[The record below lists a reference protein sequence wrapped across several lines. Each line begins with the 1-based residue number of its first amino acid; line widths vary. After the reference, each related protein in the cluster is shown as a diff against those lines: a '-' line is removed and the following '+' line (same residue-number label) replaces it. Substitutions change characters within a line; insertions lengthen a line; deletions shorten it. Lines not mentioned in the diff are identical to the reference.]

1 MEKKQYYSIRK
12 HKKGAVSVLLFTA
25 LFAVAG
31 AGDSSEVKAADANP
45 VATAVKEIAVDK
57 AKEVATDYAK
67 DKLGIV
73 EKEEKPDSEKSI
85 LEKVGEANIEG
96 LKESGNKIKDRLIDK
111 QKNNE
116 LNKEN
121 VVKDLKNAPGGVL
134 VGGIKATTGVLIN
147 AGADKL
153 KESVNTGGV
162 NGDVLTKTAID
173 VSNKFVGGTIDES
186 LGKIQD
192 KSLDKGL
199 KKAFSEK
206 KKILKKSASSNLTE
220 VGDNTVEALIENYT
234 DAFKDGAIEALSK
247 LDPLKG
253 DSERKI
259 IWSEEEI
266 NKNKYYRDYFKGL
279 DENKKTLD
287 KIVEKAEESSAVSGL
302 TGPALNAYADITTSL
317 AKSAI
322 VAIDQGFNYMFDMV
336 NKSRIEAQN
345 NNRDSITT
353 EENKSKLEIE
363 NEKVFSKKPIK
374 AWVHGS
380 KEGLLFEIEKE
391 LGDFK
396 EAQVNGVPLDSSN
409 YNISKGSTIVNLK
422 PEYLDKLHEGR
433 YTLGAIFKKNGGDD
447 YVTTTFDI
455 KRKDD
460 TNKISEKDGIYIVQ
474 DLKDLTENNKTDITD
489 TEVKNEVS
497 LVIDTSLSM
506 NGILDQ
512 VKEMAKKTVESILKN
527 SNTKINLVGFSGGAG
542 IVVEST
548 NNKQKLFEGIDNLIP
563 FIGTNFYSALETAD
577 QSFITNA
584 PNKSIIFMTDGIPV
598 GGKEEEDDKLFTEKE
613 YGELARYANAAVH
626 LKESFKGKYD
636 IYPIGFLNFGE
647 DAKKDEEF
655 AKRLLEKLATK
666 KVYTSDNIDDLEKIF
681 EKVSKDVI
689 KKFDFELGHKLVAKT
704 PEKLVY
710 KLTET
715 VLNPNESDLTKI
727 QTELKIFNQGK
738 VIAPTSVQTIDVI
751 SKQGRAVLE
760 WLIELNRK
768 DFKETDKLNFE
779 VITSTSEKLKA
790 AKKAYFNI
798 DNKVT
803 KYEVDRSK
811 IEEIIKDEIEKGKV
825 NVKEILL
832 KELENEAKSEPTES
846 KKGESLIQPENPK
859 YEIPTDKNI
868 EEPKVGTT
876 AKENT
881 HKENLPSRENT
892 VTFKSN
898 EKENVKAP
906 VLLDSKEN
914 IVIAKE
920 TKTLPNTGTSSQS
933 TAIIGLISAAVALRL
948 RKKVE

>member
-25 LFAVAG
+25 LFAVVG
-31 AGDSSEVKAADANP
+31 AGSEVSAADSNTSAADISGGATNP
-45 VATAVKEIAVDK
+45 HVSHKEKEDEQPLISDKTKKIVTDKAYNESGKLLRNLNNNNNNLTVGKLGTSAKRIGTGSLITVATEAVKEKIISDSDSSSEKFVKGVAVDLERDMAIK
-57 AKEVATDYAK
+57 AITEGKKINKDMVIANVINNSSKVLKDEVWK
-67 DKLGIV
+67 HFDKIGNVEGRKIFLT
-73 EKEEKPDSEKSI
+73 EKEI
-85 LEKVGEANIEG
+85 NNIPKYKKQFEG
-96 LKESGNKIKDRLIDK
+96 LDILRNRINSGLEIGK
-111 QKNNE
+111 
-116 LNKEN
+116 
-121 VVKDLKNAPGGVL
+121 GSGVL
-134 VGGIKATTGVLIN
+134 NPV
-147 AGADKL
+147 
-153 KESVNTGGV
+153 
-162 NGDVLTKTAID
+162 TA
-173 VSNKFVGGTIDES
+173 
-186 LGKIQD
+186 
-192 KSLDKGL
+192 
-199 KKAFSEK
+199 
-206 KKILKKSASSNLTE
+206 SAQ
-220 VGDNTVEALIENYT
+220 
-234 DAFKDGAIEALSK
+234 K
-247 LDPLKG
+247 
-253 DSERKI
+253 
-259 IWSEEEI
+259 
-266 NKNKYYRDYFKGL
+266 
-279 DENKKTLD
+279 
-287 KIVEKAEESSAVSGL
+287 
-302 TGPALNAYADITTSL
+302 AYADINVSL
-317 AKSAI
+317 GKTAI
-322 VAIDQGFNYMFDMV
+322 TAIDRGFDYMFDLI

-345 NNRDSITT
+345 NNRELITD
-353 EENKSKLEIE
+353 EQEKSKLEKE
-363 NEKVFSKKPIK
+363 NDKVFSKKPIK
-374 AWVHGS
+374 AWEYGS
-380 KEGLLFEIEKE
+380 KEGLVFEIEKE

-409 YNISKGSTIVNLK
+409 YNLSKGSTIVNLK

-433 YTLGAIFKKNGGDD
+433 YTLGSIFKKNGGYD

-455 KRKDD
+455 KRKGD

-474 DLKDLTENNKTDITD
+474 DLKDLTENKKTDITD

-506 NGILDQ
+506 INVLDQ

-527 SNTKINLVGFSGGAG
+527 SNTKINLVAFSGGAG
-542 IVVEST
+542 LVVEST
-548 NNKQKLFEGIDNLIP
+548 DDKQKLFEGIDSLIP
-563 FIGTNFYSALETAD
+563 FIGTNFYDALEKANE
-577 QSFITNA
+577 SFITNA
-584 PNKSIIFMTDGIPV
+584 PNKSIIFMTDGIP
-598 GGKEEEDDKLFTEKE
+598 GDGKQEDDDNLFNEKE
-613 YGELARYANAAVH
+613 HGESARYANAAVH

-647 DAKKDEEF
+647 EAKKDEEF

-666 KVYTSDNIDDLEKIF
+666 KVYTSDKIDELEKVF
-681 EKVSKDVI
+681 ENVAKDVI

-727 QTELKIFNQGK
+727 QTELKLLNQGK

-751 SKQGRAVLE
+751 SKQGRAVFE

-846 KKGESLIQPENPK
+846 KKGEPLIQPENPK

-868 EEPKVGTT
+868 EEPKVGTI

-881 HKENLPSRENT
+881 HKENLSPKENT

-906 VLLDSKEN
+906 ILLDSKEN
-914 IVIAKE
+914 KVIAKE

-948 RKKVE
+948 RKKAE

>member
-25 LFAVAG
+25 LFAVVG
-31 AGDSSEVKAADANP
+31 AGSEVSAADSNTSAADISGGATNP
-45 VATAVKEIAVDK
+45 HVSHKEKEDEQPLISDKTKKIVTDKAYNESGKLLKNLNNNNNNLTVGKLGGSAKRVGTGSLITVATEAVKEKIISDSDSSSEKFVKGVAVDLERDMTIK
-57 AKEVATDYAK
+57 AITEGKKINKDMVIANVINNSSKVLKDEVWK
-67 DKLGIV
+67 HFDKIGNVEGRKIFLT
-73 EKEEKPDSEKSI
+73 EKEI
-85 LEKVGEANIEG
+85 NNIPKYKKQFEG
-96 LKESGNKIKDRLIDK
+96 LDTLRNR
-111 QKNNE
+111 
-116 LNKEN
+116 
-121 VVKDLKNAPGGVL
+121 
-134 VGGIKATTGVLIN
+134 IN
-147 AGADKL
+147 
-153 KESVNTGGV
+153 
-162 NGDVLTKTAID
+162 
-173 VSNKFVGGTIDES
+173 
-186 LGKIQD
+186 
-192 KSLDKGL
+192 
-199 KKAFSEK
+199 
-206 KKILKKSASSNLTE
+206 
-220 VGDNTVEALIENYT
+220 
-234 DAFKDGAIEALSK
+234 
-247 LDPLKG
+247 
-253 DSERKI
+253 
-259 IWSEEEI
+259 
-266 NKNKYYRDYFKGL
+266 
-279 DENKKTLD
+279 
-287 KIVEKAEESSAVSGL
+287 SGL
-302 TGPALNAYADITTSL
+302 EIGKGSGALNPVTASAQKAYADINVSL
-317 AKSAI
+317 GKTAI
-322 VAIDQGFNYMFDMV
+322 TAIDRGFDYMFDLI

-345 NNRDSITT
+345 NNRELITD
-353 EENKSKLEIE
+353 EQEKSKLEKE
-363 NEKVFSKKPIK
+363 NDKVFSKKPIK
-374 AWVHGS
+374 AWEHGS
-380 KEGLLFEIEKE
+380 KEGLVFEIEKE

-409 YNISKGSTIVNLK
+409 YNLSKGSTIVNLK

-433 YTLGAIFKKNGGDD
+433 YTLGAIFKKNGEDD

-455 KRKDD
+455 KRKGD

-506 NGILDQ
+506 INVLDQ

-527 SNTKINLVGFSGGAG
+527 SNTKINLVAFSGGAG
-542 IVVEST
+542 LVVEST
-548 NNKQKLFEGIDNLIP
+548 NDKQKLFEGIDSLIP
-563 FIGTNFYSALETAD
+563 FIGTNFYSALEVANE
-577 QSFITNA
+577 SFITNA
-584 PNKSIIFMTDGIPV
+584 PNKSIIFMTDGIP
-598 GGKEEEDDKLFTEKE
+598 GDGKEEDDDNLFNEKE
-613 YGELARYANAAVH
+613 HGESARFANAAVH

-636 IYPIGFLNFGE
+636 IYPIGFINFPE
-647 DAKKDEEF
+647 EHNKEKEF

-666 KVYTSDNIDDLEKIF
+666 KVYMPDNLEELSKVF
-681 EKVSKDVI
+681 ENVAKDVI

-727 QTELKIFNQGK
+727 QTELKLLNQGK

-751 SKQGRAVLE
+751 SKQGRAVFE

-798 DNKVT
+798 ENKVT

-846 KKGESLIQPENPK
+846 KKGEPLIQPENPK

-868 EEPKVGTT
+868 EEPKVGTI

-881 HKENLPSRENT
+881 HKENLPPKENT

-906 VLLDSKEN
+906 ILLNSKEN
-914 IVIAKE
+914 KVVAKE
-920 TKTLPNTGTSSQS
+920 TKTLPKTGTSSQS
-933 TAIIGLISAAVALRL
+933 TTIIGLISAAVAIRL
-948 RKKVE
+948 RKKAE

>member
-25 LFAVAG
+25 LFAVSG
-31 AGDSSEVKAADANP
+31 VDGDNIIQAGDISAKIETKEENSSVSNKKN
-45 VATAVKEIAVDK
+45 VKEKYEK
-57 AKEVATDYAK
+57 ALNNRVYT
-67 DKLGIV
+67 
-73 EKEEKPDSEKSI
+73 
-85 LEKVGEANIEG
+85 
-96 LKESGNKIKDRLIDK
+96 ESGNI
-111 QKNNE
+111 
-116 LNKEN
+116 
-121 VVKDLKNAPGGVL
+121 LKNIKERENTVAKNGSISARSIIGGAV
-134 VGGIKATTGVLIN
+134 VTASAEIIKEATRSDSDTAVESFVKATLVDTGRDAVNNVISGTNANLITNIPANAITNSTNVLKN
-147 AGADKL
+147 EVWKQFDKIGN
-153 KESVNTGGV
+153 V
-162 NGDVLTKTAID
+162 
-173 VSNKFVGGTIDES
+173 
-186 LGKIQD
+186 
-192 KSLDKGL
+192 
-199 KKAFSEK
+199 
-206 KKILKKSASSNLTE
+206 
-220 VGDNTVEALIENYT
+220 
-234 DAFKDGAIEALSK
+234 DG
-247 LDPLKG
+247 
-253 DSERKI
+253 RKI
-259 IWSEEEI
+259 ILTEKEI
-266 NKNKYYRDYFKGL
+266 NKIPEYKKQFEGLDALRNGINSSIDHAKGL
-279 DENKKTLD
+279 GAINPVT
-287 KIVEKAEESSAVSGL
+287 ASAQK
-302 TGPALNAYADITTSL
+302 AYADINVSL
-317 AKSAI
+317 GKTAI
-322 VAIDQGFNYMFDMV
+322 TAIDRGFDYMFDLI

-345 NNRDSITT
+345 NNRDLINDDQEKS
-353 EENKSKLEIE
+353 ELEKEND
-363 NEKVFSKKPIK
+363 KVFSKKPIK
-374 AWVHGS
+374 AWEHGS
-380 KEGLLFEIEKE
+380 KEGLVFEIEKE

-409 YNISKGSTIVNLK
+409 YNLSKGSTIVNLK

-433 YTLGAIFKKNGGDD
+433 YTLGAIFKKNGEDD

-455 KRKDD
+455 KRKGD

-506 NGILDQ
+506 INVLDQ

-527 SNTKINLVGFSGGAG
+527 SNTKINLVGFSAGAG
-542 IVVEST
+542 LVVEST
-548 NNKQKLFEGIDNLIP
+548 NDKQKLFEGIDSLIP
-563 FIGTNFYSALETAD
+563 FIGTNFYSALEVANE
-577 QSFITNA
+577 SFITNA
-584 PNKSIIFMTDGIPV
+584 PNKSIIFMTDGIP
-598 GGKEEEDDKLFTEKE
+598 GDGKEEDDNLFNEKE
-613 YGELARYANAAVH
+613 HGESARFANAAVH

-636 IYPIGFLNFGE
+636 IYPIGFINFPE
-647 DAKKDEEF
+647 EHNKEKEF

-666 KVYTSDNIDDLEKIF
+666 KVYMPDNLEELSKVF
-681 EKVSKDVI
+681 ENVAKDVV

-727 QTELKIFNQGK
+727 QTELKLLNQGK

-751 SKQGRAVLE
+751 SKQGRAVFE

-825 NVKEILL
+825 NVREILL
-832 KELENEAKSEPTES
+832 KELENVAKSEPTES

-868 EEPKVGTT
+868 EEPKLGTT

-881 HKENLPSRENT
+881 HKENLPLKENT

-898 EKENVKAP
+898 EKENVKVP

-914 IVIAKE
+914 KVIAKE

-933 TAIIGLISAAVALRL
+933 TVIIGLISAAVALRL
-948 RKKVE
+948 RKKAE

>member
-25 LFAVAG
+25 LFAVVG
-31 AGDSSEVKAADANP
+31 AGDNNEVKASDVTPLTSNIRDKVVPASSTSSLVKKNETKPLISEKTDKIVTNKVYNEAGAVLKRMSTPKTGSNDSKYSDVVKAP
-45 VATAVKEIAVDK
+45 KNIIVGTAITATTEKVKEMIISDS
-57 AKEVATDYAK
+57 DSN
-67 DKLGIV
+67 V
-73 EKEEKPDSEKSI
+73 EKIVKGVIVDTERDMATKAITEGKMINKDAVI
-85 LEKVGEANIEG
+85 ANVITHSSSV
-96 LKESGNKIKDRLIDK
+96 LKDEVWKHFDKIGNID
-111 QKNNE
+111 
-116 LNKEN
+116 
-121 VVKDLKNAPGGVL
+121 G
-134 VGGIKATTGVLIN
+134 
-147 AGADKL
+147 
-153 KESVNTGGV
+153 
-162 NGDVLTKTAID
+162 
-173 VSNKFVGGTIDES
+173 
-186 LGKIQD
+186 
-192 KSLDKGL
+192 
-199 KKAFSEK
+199 
-206 KKILKKSASSNLTE
+206 
-220 VGDNTVEALIENYT
+220 
-234 DAFKDGAIEALSK
+234 
-247 LDPLKG
+247 
-253 DSERKI
+253 RKI
-259 IWSEEEI
+259 ILTEKEI
-266 NKNKYYRDYFKGL
+266 NNIPEYKKHFEALDGLRNGINSSIEHAKGL
-279 DENKKTLD
+279 GAISPVT
-287 KIVEKAEESSAVSGL
+287 ASAQK
-302 TGPALNAYADITTSL
+302 AYADINVSL
-317 AKSAI
+317 GKSAI

-345 NNRDSITT
+345 NNRGLITN
-353 EENKSKLEIE
+353 EKEKSNLEIE
-363 NEKVFSKKPIK
+363 NEKLFSKKPIK
-374 AWVHGS
+374 AWEHGS
-380 KEGLLFEIEKE
+380 KEGLVFEIEKE

-396 EAQVNGVPLDSSN
+396 EAQINGVPLDSSN
-409 YNISKGSTIVNLK
+409 YNLSKGSTIVNLK

-455 KRKDD
+455 KRKGD

-506 NGILDQ
+506 INVLDQ

-542 IVVEST
+542 LVVEST
-548 NNKQKLFEGIDNLIP
+548 NDKQKLFEGIDSLIP
-563 FIGTNFYSALETAD
+563 FIGTNFYSALEVANE
-577 QSFITNA
+577 SFITNA
-584 PNKSIIFMTDGIPV
+584 PNKSIIFMTDGIP
-598 GGKEEEDDKLFTEKE
+598 GAGKEEDDDNLFNEKE
-613 YGELARYANAAVH
+613 HGESARFANAAVH

-636 IYPIGFLNFGE
+636 IYPIGFINFPE
-647 DAKKDEEF
+647 EYNKEKEF

-666 KVYTSDNIDDLEKIF
+666 KVYMPDNLEELSKVF
-681 EKVSKDVI
+681 ENVAKDVV

-727 QTELKIFNQGK
+727 QTELKLLNQGK

-751 SKQGRAVLE
+751 SKQGKAVFE

-790 AKKAYFNI
+790 TKKAYFNI

-811 IEEIIKDEIEKGKV
+811 IEEIIKDEFDEGEATV
-825 NVKEILL
+825 REVVL
-832 KELENEAKSEPTES
+832 KELESLGKVAPIESGKVEPLVQPEKPTYILPTEVGN
-846 KKGESLIQPENPK
+846 KVPKES
-859 YEIPTDKNI
+859 
-868 EEPKVGTT
+868 
-876 AKENT
+876 A
-881 HKENLPSRENT
+881 HKENLPPKENT

-906 VLLDSKEN
+906 VLLDLKEN
-914 IVIAKE
+914 KVIAKE

-933 TAIIGLISAAVALRL
+933 TTIIGLISAAVALRL
-948 RKKVE
+948 RKKAE

>member
-25 LFAVAG
+25 LFAVVG
-31 AGDSSEVKAADANP
+31 AGSEASAADSNTSAADISGGATNP
-45 VATAVKEIAVDK
+45 HVSHKEKEDEQPLISDKTKKIVTDKTYNESGKLLKNLNNNNLTVGKLGASAKSIGTGLLITVATEAVKEKIISDSDSSSEKFVKGVAVDLERDMAIK
-57 AKEVATDYAK
+57 AITEGKKINKDMVIANVINNSSKVLKDEVWK
-67 DKLGIV
+67 HFDKIGNVEGRKIFLT
-73 EKEEKPDSEKSI
+73 EKEI
-85 LEKVGEANIEG
+85 NNIPKYKKQFEG
-96 LKESGNKIKDRLIDK
+96 LDILRNGINSGLEI
-111 QKNNE
+111 
-116 LNKEN
+116 
-121 VVKDLKNAPGGVL
+121 G
-134 VGGIKATTGVLIN
+134 
-147 AGADKL
+147 
-153 KESVNTGGV
+153 
-162 NGDVLTKTAID
+162 
-173 VSNKFVGGTIDES
+173 
-186 LGKIQD
+186 
-192 KSLDKGL
+192 KGL
-199 KKAFSEK
+199 
-206 KKILKKSASSNLTE
+206 
-220 VGDNTVEALIENYT
+220 
-234 DAFKDGAIEALSK
+234 GAINPVTA
-247 LDPLKG
+247 
-253 DSERKI
+253 
-259 IWSEEEI
+259 
-266 NKNKYYRDYFKGL
+266 
-279 DENKKTLD
+279 
-287 KIVEKAEESSAVSGL
+287 SAQK
-302 TGPALNAYADITTSL
+302 AYADINVSL
-317 AKSAI
+317 GKTAI
-322 VAIDQGFNYMFDMV
+322 TAIDRGFDYMFDLI

-345 NNRDSITT
+345 NNRDLITDDQ
-353 EENKSKLEIE
+353 EKSELEKEND
-363 NEKVFSKKPIK
+363 KVFSKKPIK
-374 AWVHGS
+374 AWEHGS
-380 KEGLLFEIEKE
+380 KEGLVFEIEKE

-409 YNISKGSTIVNLK
+409 YNLSKGSTIVNLK

-433 YTLGAIFKKNGGDD
+433 YTLGAIFKKNGEDD

-455 KRKDD
+455 KRKGD

-506 NGILDQ
+506 INVLDQ

-527 SNTKINLVGFSGGAG
+527 SNTKINLVGFSAGAG
-542 IVVEST
+542 LVVEST
-548 NNKQKLFEGIDNLIP
+548 NDKQKLFEGIDSLIP
-563 FIGTNFYSALETAD
+563 FIGTNFYSALEVANE
-577 QSFITNA
+577 SFITNA
-584 PNKSIIFMTDGIPV
+584 PNKSIIFMTDGIP
-598 GGKEEEDDKLFTEKE
+598 GDGKEEDDDNLFNEKE
-613 YGELARYANAAVH
+613 HGESARFANAAVH

-636 IYPIGFLNFGE
+636 IYPIGFINFPE
-647 DAKKDEEF
+647 EHNKEKEF

-666 KVYTSDNIDDLEKIF
+666 KVYMPDNLEELSKVF
-681 EKVSKDVI
+681 ENVAKDVV

-727 QTELKIFNQGK
+727 QTELKLLNQGK

-751 SKQGRAVLE
+751 SKQGRAVFE

-846 KKGESLIQPENPK
+846 KKGEPLIQPENPK

-868 EEPKVGTT
+868 EEPKVGTI

-881 HKENLPSRENT
+881 HKENLPPKENT

-914 IVIAKE
+914 KVIAKE

-933 TAIIGLISAAVALRL
+933 TTIIGLISAAVALRL
-948 RKKVE
+948 RKKAE

>member
-31 AGDSSEVKAADANP
+31 VDGDNIIQAGDISAKIETKEENSSVLNKKN
-45 VATAVKEIAVDK
+45 VKEKYEK
-57 AKEVATDYAK
+57 ALNNRVYT
-67 DKLGIV
+67 
-73 EKEEKPDSEKSI
+73 
-85 LEKVGEANIEG
+85 
-96 LKESGNKIKDRLIDK
+96 ESGNI
-111 QKNNE
+111 
-116 LNKEN
+116 
-121 VVKDLKNAPGGVL
+121 LKNIKERENTVAKNGSISARSIIGGAV
-134 VGGIKATTGVLIN
+134 VTASAEIIKEATRSDSDTAVESFVKATLVDTGRDAVNNVISGTNANLITNIPANAITNSTNVLKN
-147 AGADKL
+147 EVWKQFDKIGN
-153 KESVNTGGV
+153 V
-162 NGDVLTKTAID
+162 
-173 VSNKFVGGTIDES
+173 
-186 LGKIQD
+186 
-192 KSLDKGL
+192 
-199 KKAFSEK
+199 
-206 KKILKKSASSNLTE
+206 
-220 VGDNTVEALIENYT
+220 
-234 DAFKDGAIEALSK
+234 DG
-247 LDPLKG
+247 
-253 DSERKI
+253 RKI
-259 IWSEEEI
+259 ILTEKEI
-266 NKNKYYRDYFKGL
+266 NKIPEYKKQFEGLDALRNGINSSIDHAKGL
-279 DENKKTLD
+279 GAINPVT
-287 KIVEKAEESSAVSGL
+287 ASAQK
-302 TGPALNAYADITTSL
+302 AYADINVSL
-317 AKSAI
+317 GKTAI
-322 VAIDQGFNYMFDMV
+322 TAIDRGFDYMFDMV

-345 NNRDSITT
+345 NNRDLITD
-353 EENKSKLEIE
+353 EKEKSKLEIE

-374 AWVHGS
+374 SWEHGS
-380 KEGLLFEIEKE
+380 KEGLVFEIEKE

-409 YNISKGSTIVNLK
+409 YNLSKGSTIVNLK

-455 KRKDD
+455 KRKGD

-506 NGILDQ
+506 INVLDQ

-542 IVVEST
+542 LVVEST
-548 NNKQKLFEGIDNLIP
+548 NDKQKLFEGIDSLIP
-563 FIGTNFYSALETAD
+563 FIGTNFYSALEVANE
-577 QSFITNA
+577 SFITNA
-584 PNKSIIFMTDGIPV
+584 PNKSIIFMTDGIP
-598 GGKEEEDDKLFTEKE
+598 GAGKQEDDDNLFNEKE
-613 YGELARYANAAVH
+613 HGESARYANAAVH

-636 IYPIGFLNFGE
+636 IYPIGFINFGE
-647 DAKKDEEF
+647 EYKKEKEF
-655 AKRLLEKLATK
+655 VKRLLEKLATK
-666 KVYTSDNIDDLEKIF
+666 KVYMSDNIDELNKVF
-681 EKVSKDVI
+681 ENVSKDVI
-689 KKFDFELGHKLVAKT
+689 KKFDFELGHKLIAKT

-727 QTELKIFNQGK
+727 QTELKLLNQGK

-751 SKQGRAVLE
+751 SKQGKAVFE

-825 NVKEILL
+825 NVREILL
-832 KELENEAKSEPTES
+832 KELENVAKSEPTES

-868 EEPKVGTT
+868 EEPKLGTT

-881 HKENLPSRENT
+881 HKENLPLKENT

-898 EKENVKAP
+898 EKENVKVP

-914 IVIAKE
+914 KVIAKE

-933 TAIIGLISAAVALRL
+933 TVIIGLISAAVALRL
-948 RKKVE
+948 RKKAE

>member
-31 AGDSSEVKAADANP
+31 VDGDNIIQAGDISAKIETKEENSSVLNKKN
-45 VATAVKEIAVDK
+45 VKEKYEK
-57 AKEVATDYAK
+57 ALNNRVYT
-67 DKLGIV
+67 
-73 EKEEKPDSEKSI
+73 
-85 LEKVGEANIEG
+85 
-96 LKESGNKIKDRLIDK
+96 ESGNI
-111 QKNNE
+111 
-116 LNKEN
+116 
-121 VVKDLKNAPGGVL
+121 LKNIKERENTVAKNGSISARSIIGGAV
-134 VGGIKATTGVLIN
+134 VTASAEIIKEATRSDSDTAVESFVKATLVDTGRDAVNNVISGTNANLITNIPANAITNSTNVLKN
-147 AGADKL
+147 EVWKQFDKIGN
-153 KESVNTGGV
+153 V
-162 NGDVLTKTAID
+162 
-173 VSNKFVGGTIDES
+173 
-186 LGKIQD
+186 
-192 KSLDKGL
+192 
-199 KKAFSEK
+199 
-206 KKILKKSASSNLTE
+206 
-220 VGDNTVEALIENYT
+220 
-234 DAFKDGAIEALSK
+234 DG
-247 LDPLKG
+247 
-253 DSERKI
+253 RKI
-259 IWSEEEI
+259 ILTEKEI
-266 NKNKYYRDYFKGL
+266 NKIPEYKKQFEGLDALRNGINSSIDHAKGL
-279 DENKKTLD
+279 GAINPVT
-287 KIVEKAEESSAVSGL
+287 ASAQK
-302 TGPALNAYADITTSL
+302 AYADINVSL
-317 AKSAI
+317 GKTAI
-322 VAIDQGFNYMFDMV
+322 TAIDRGFDYMFDLI

-345 NNRDSITT
+345 NNRDLITDDQ
-353 EENKSKLEIE
+353 EKSELEKEND
-363 NEKVFSKKPIK
+363 KVFSKKPIK
-374 AWVHGS
+374 AWEHGS
-380 KEGLLFEIEKE
+380 KEGLVFEIEKE

-409 YNISKGSTIVNLK
+409 YNLSKGSTIVNLK

-433 YTLGAIFKKNGGDD
+433 YTLGAIFKKNGEDD

-455 KRKDD
+455 KRKGD

-506 NGILDQ
+506 INVLDQ

-527 SNTKINLVGFSGGAG
+527 SNTKINLVGFSAGAG
-542 IVVEST
+542 LVVEST
-548 NNKQKLFEGIDNLIP
+548 NDKQKLFEGIDSLIP
-563 FIGTNFYSALETAD
+563 FIGTNFYSALEVANE
-577 QSFITNA
+577 SFITNA
-584 PNKSIIFMTDGIPV
+584 PNKSIIFMTDGIP
-598 GGKEEEDDKLFTEKE
+598 GDGKEEDDDNLFNEKE
-613 YGELARYANAAVH
+613 HGESARFANAAVH

-636 IYPIGFLNFGE
+636 IYPIGFINFPE
-647 DAKKDEEF
+647 EHNKEKEF

-666 KVYTSDNIDDLEKIF
+666 KVYMPDNLEELSKVF
-681 EKVSKDVI
+681 ENVAKDVV

-727 QTELKIFNQGK
+727 QTELKLLNQGK

-751 SKQGRAVLE
+751 SKQGRAVFE

-846 KKGESLIQPENPK
+846 KKGEPLIQPENPK
-859 YEIPTDKNI
+859 YEIPTEKKI
-868 EEPKVGTT
+868 KEPKVGIIT
-876 AKENT
+876 KEST
-881 HKENLPSRENT
+881 HKENLPPKENT

-914 IVIAKE
+914 QVIAKE

-948 RKKVE
+948 RKKA

>member
-31 AGDSSEVKAADANP
+31 VDGDNIIQAGDISAKIETKEENSSVLNKKN
-45 VATAVKEIAVDK
+45 VKEKYEK
-57 AKEVATDYAK
+57 ALNNRVYT
-67 DKLGIV
+67 
-73 EKEEKPDSEKSI
+73 
-85 LEKVGEANIEG
+85 
-96 LKESGNKIKDRLIDK
+96 ESGNI
-111 QKNNE
+111 
-116 LNKEN
+116 
-121 VVKDLKNAPGGVL
+121 LKNIKERENTVAKNGSISARSIIGGAV
-134 VGGIKATTGVLIN
+134 VTASAEIIKEATRSDSDTAVESFVKATLVDTGRDAVNNVISGTNANLITNIPANAITNSTNVLKN
-147 AGADKL
+147 EVWKQFDKIGN
-153 KESVNTGGV
+153 V
-162 NGDVLTKTAID
+162 
-173 VSNKFVGGTIDES
+173 
-186 LGKIQD
+186 
-192 KSLDKGL
+192 
-199 KKAFSEK
+199 
-206 KKILKKSASSNLTE
+206 
-220 VGDNTVEALIENYT
+220 
-234 DAFKDGAIEALSK
+234 DG
-247 LDPLKG
+247 
-253 DSERKI
+253 RKI
-259 IWSEEEI
+259 ILTEKEI
-266 NKNKYYRDYFKGL
+266 NKIPEYKKQFEGLDALRNGINSSIDHAKGL
-279 DENKKTLD
+279 GAINPVT
-287 KIVEKAEESSAVSGL
+287 ASAQK
-302 TGPALNAYADITTSL
+302 AYADINVSL
-317 AKSAI
+317 GKTAI
-322 VAIDQGFNYMFDMV
+322 TAIDRGFDYMFDLI

-345 NNRDSITT
+345 NNRDLITDDQ
-353 EENKSKLEIE
+353 EKSELEKEND
-363 NEKVFSKKPIK
+363 KVFSKKPIK
-374 AWVHGS
+374 AWEHGS
-380 KEGLLFEIEKE
+380 KEGLVFEIEKE

-409 YNISKGSTIVNLK
+409 YNLSKGSTIVNLK

-455 KRKDD
+455 KRKGD

-506 NGILDQ
+506 INVLDQ

-542 IVVEST
+542 LVVEST
-548 NNKQKLFEGIDNLIP
+548 NDKQKLFEGIDSLIP
-563 FIGTNFYSALETAD
+563 FIGTNFYSALEVANE
-577 QSFITNA
+577 SFITNA
-584 PNKSIIFMTDGIPV
+584 PNKSIIFMTDGIP
-598 GGKEEEDDKLFTEKE
+598 GAGKQEDDDNLFNEKE
-613 YGELARYANAAVH
+613 HGESARYANAAVH

-636 IYPIGFLNFGE
+636 IYPIGFINFGE
-647 DAKKDEEF
+647 EYKKEKEF
-655 AKRLLEKLATK
+655 VKRLLEKLATK
-666 KVYTSDNIDDLEKIF
+666 KVYMSDNIDELNKVF
-681 EKVSKDVI
+681 ENVSKDVI
-689 KKFDFELGHKLVAKT
+689 KKFDFELGHKLIAKT

-727 QTELKIFNQGK
+727 QTELKLLNQGK

-751 SKQGRAVLE
+751 SKQGKAVFE

-825 NVKEILL
+825 NVREILL
-832 KELENEAKSEPTES
+832 KELENVAKSEPTES

-868 EEPKVGTT
+868 EEPKLGTT

-881 HKENLPSRENT
+881 HKENLPLKENT

-898 EKENVKAP
+898 EKENVKVP

-914 IVIAKE
+914 KVIAKE

-948 RKKVE
+948 RKKA

>member
-31 AGDSSEVKAADANP
+31 VDGDNIIQAGDISAKIETKEENSSVLNKKN
-45 VATAVKEIAVDK
+45 VKEKYEK
-57 AKEVATDYAK
+57 ALNNRVYT
-67 DKLGIV
+67 
-73 EKEEKPDSEKSI
+73 
-85 LEKVGEANIEG
+85 
-96 LKESGNKIKDRLIDK
+96 ESGNI
-111 QKNNE
+111 
-116 LNKEN
+116 
-121 VVKDLKNAPGGVL
+121 LKNIKERENTVAKNGSISARSIIGGAV
-134 VGGIKATTGVLIN
+134 VTASAEIIKEATRSDSDTAVESFVKATLVDTGRDAVNNVISGTNANLITNIPANAITNSTNVLKN
-147 AGADKL
+147 EVWKQFDKIGN
-153 KESVNTGGV
+153 V
-162 NGDVLTKTAID
+162 
-173 VSNKFVGGTIDES
+173 
-186 LGKIQD
+186 
-192 KSLDKGL
+192 
-199 KKAFSEK
+199 
-206 KKILKKSASSNLTE
+206 
-220 VGDNTVEALIENYT
+220 
-234 DAFKDGAIEALSK
+234 DG
-247 LDPLKG
+247 
-253 DSERKI
+253 RKI
-259 IWSEEEI
+259 ILTEKEI
-266 NKNKYYRDYFKGL
+266 NKIPKYKKQFEGLDALRNGINSSIDHAKGL
-279 DENKKTLD
+279 GAINPVT
-287 KIVEKAEESSAVSGL
+287 ASAQK
-302 TGPALNAYADITTSL
+302 AYADINVSL
-317 AKSAI
+317 GKTAI
-322 VAIDQGFNYMFDMV
+322 TAIDRGFDYMFDLI

-345 NNRDSITT
+345 NNRDLITDDQ
-353 EENKSKLEIE
+353 EKSELEKEND
-363 NEKVFSKKPIK
+363 KVFSKKPIK
-374 AWVHGS
+374 AWEHGS
-380 KEGLLFEIEKE
+380 KEGLVFEIEKE

-396 EAQVNGVPLDSSN
+396 EAQINGVPLDSSN
-409 YNISKGSTIVNLK
+409 YNLSKGSTIVNLK

-433 YTLGAIFKKNGGDD
+433 YTLGAIFKKNDGDE

-455 KRKDD
+455 KRKGDS
-460 TNKISEKDGIYIVQ
+460 NKITEKDGIYIVQ
-474 DLKDLTENNKTDITD
+474 DLKDLTENKKTDITD

-506 NGILDQ
+506 INVLDQ

-542 IVVEST
+542 LVVEST
-548 NNKQKLFEGIDNLIP
+548 NDKQKLFEGIDSLIP
-563 FIGTNFYSALETAD
+563 FIGTNFYSALEVANE
-577 QSFITNA
+577 SFITNA
-584 PNKSIIFMTDGIPV
+584 PNKSIIFMTDGIP
-598 GGKEEEDDKLFTEKE
+598 GDGKEEDDDNLFNEKE
-613 YGELARYANAAVH
+613 HGESARFANAAVH

-636 IYPIGFLNFGE
+636 IYPIGFINFPE
-647 DAKKDEEF
+647 EHNKEKEF

-666 KVYTSDNIDDLEKIF
+666 KVYMPDNLEELSKVF
-681 EKVSKDVI
+681 ENVAKDVV

-715 VLNPNESDLTKI
+715 VLNPNESNLTNIK
-727 QTELKIFNQGK
+727 TELKLLNQGK

-751 SKQGRAVLE
+751 SKQGKAVFE

-832 KELENEAKSEPTES
+832 KELENEAKSGPTES
-846 KKGESLIQPENPK
+846 KKGEPLIQPENPK
-859 YEIPTDKNI
+859 YEILTDKNI
-868 EEPKVGTT
+868 EEPKVGTI

-881 HKENLPSRENT
+881 HKENLPPKENT

-914 IVIAKE
+914 KVIEKE

-933 TAIIGLISAAVALRL
+933 TTIIGLISAAVALRL
-948 RKKVE
+948 RKKAE

>member
-31 AGDSSEVKAADANP
+31 VDGDNIIQAGDISAKIETKEENSSVLNKKN
-45 VATAVKEIAVDK
+45 VKEKYEK
-57 AKEVATDYAK
+57 ALNNRVYT
-67 DKLGIV
+67 
-73 EKEEKPDSEKSI
+73 
-85 LEKVGEANIEG
+85 
-96 LKESGNKIKDRLIDK
+96 ESGNI
-111 QKNNE
+111 
-116 LNKEN
+116 
-121 VVKDLKNAPGGVL
+121 LKNIKERENTVAKNGSISARSIIGGAV
-134 VGGIKATTGVLIN
+134 VTASAEIIKEATRSDSDTAVESFVKATLVDTGRDAVNNVISGTNANLITNIPANAITNSTNVLKN
-147 AGADKL
+147 EVWKQFDKIGN
-153 KESVNTGGV
+153 V
-162 NGDVLTKTAID
+162 
-173 VSNKFVGGTIDES
+173 
-186 LGKIQD
+186 
-192 KSLDKGL
+192 
-199 KKAFSEK
+199 
-206 KKILKKSASSNLTE
+206 
-220 VGDNTVEALIENYT
+220 
-234 DAFKDGAIEALSK
+234 DG
-247 LDPLKG
+247 
-253 DSERKI
+253 RKI
-259 IWSEEEI
+259 ILTEKEI
-266 NKNKYYRDYFKGL
+266 NKIPEYKKQFEGLDALRNGINSSIDHAKGL
-279 DENKKTLD
+279 GAINPVT
-287 KIVEKAEESSAVSGL
+287 ASAQK
-302 TGPALNAYADITTSL
+302 AYADINVSL
-317 AKSAI
+317 GKTAI
-322 VAIDQGFNYMFDMV
+322 TAIDRGFDYMFDMV

-345 NNRDSITT
+345 NNRDLITD
-353 EENKSKLEIE
+353 EKEKSKLEIE

-374 AWVHGS
+374 SWEHGS
-380 KEGLLFEIEKE
+380 KEGLVFEIEKE

-396 EAQVNGVPLDSSN
+396 EAQVNGIPLDSSN
-409 YNISKGSTIVNLK
+409 YNLSKGSTIVNLK

-455 KRKDD
+455 KSKGD

-474 DLKDLTENNKTDITD
+474 DLKDLTENNKTDITN

-506 NGILDQ
+506 INVLDQ

-527 SNTKINLVGFSGGAG
+527 SNTKINLVAFSGGAG
-542 IVVEST
+542 LVVEST
-548 NNKQKLFEGIDNLIP
+548 NDKQKLFEGIDSLIP
-563 FIGTNFYSALETAD
+563 FIGTNFYDALEKANE
-577 QSFITNA
+577 SFITNA

-598 GGKEEEDDKLFTEKE
+598 GGKEEDDDKLFSEKE
-613 YGELARYANAAVH
+613 YGESAKLANAAVH

-636 IYPIGFLNFGE
+636 IYPIGFLNFAE
-647 DAKKDEEF
+647 EAKKDEEF

-666 KVYTSDNIDDLEKIF
+666 KVYTSNKIDELEKVF
-681 EKVSKDVI
+681 ENVAKDVI

-727 QTELKIFNQGK
+727 QTELKLLNQGK

-751 SKQGRAVLE
+751 SKQGRAVFE

-825 NVKEILL
+825 NVREILSR
-832 KELENEAKSEPTES
+832 EIENAAKSKPIESGKVEP
-846 KKGESLIQPENPK
+846 LVQPEKPTYILATEVGNKVPK
-859 YEIPTDKNI
+859 ES
-868 EEPKVGTT
+868 
-876 AKENT
+876 A
-881 HKENLPSRENT
+881 HKENIPPREKLEI
-892 VTFKSN
+892 FKSN

-906 VLLDSKEN
+906 VLVDSKEKQ
-914 IVIAKE
+914 VIEKE

-948 RKKVE
+948 RKKAE

>member
-1 MEKKQYYSIRK
+1 MEKRQYYSIRK

-25 LFAVAG
+25 LFAVVG
-31 AGDSSEVKAADANP
+31 AGSEVSAADSNTSAADISGGATNP
-45 VATAVKEIAVDK
+45 HVSHKEKEDEQPLISDKTKKIVTDKTYNESGKLLKNLNNNNLTVGKLGASAKSIGTGSLITVATEAVKEKIISDSDSSSEKFVKGVAVDLERDMAIK
-57 AKEVATDYAK
+57 AITEGKKINKDMVIANVINNSSKVLKDEVWK
-67 DKLGIV
+67 HFDKIGNVEGRKIFLT
-73 EKEEKPDSEKSI
+73 EKEI
-85 LEKVGEANIEG
+85 NNIPKYKKQFEG
-96 LKESGNKIKDRLIDK
+96 LDILRNR
-111 QKNNE
+111 
-116 LNKEN
+116 
-121 VVKDLKNAPGGVL
+121 
-134 VGGIKATTGVLIN
+134 IN
-147 AGADKL
+147 
-153 KESVNTGGV
+153 
-162 NGDVLTKTAID
+162 
-173 VSNKFVGGTIDES
+173 
-186 LGKIQD
+186 
-192 KSLDKGL
+192 
-199 KKAFSEK
+199 
-206 KKILKKSASSNLTE
+206 
-220 VGDNTVEALIENYT
+220 
-234 DAFKDGAIEALSK
+234 
-247 LDPLKG
+247 
-253 DSERKI
+253 
-259 IWSEEEI
+259 
-266 NKNKYYRDYFKGL
+266 
-279 DENKKTLD
+279 
-287 KIVEKAEESSAVSGL
+287 SGL
-302 TGPALNAYADITTSL
+302 EIGKGIGALNPVTASAQKAYADINVSL
-317 AKSAI
+317 GKTAI
-322 VAIDQGFNYMFDMV
+322 TAIDRGFDYMFDLI

-345 NNRDSITT
+345 NNRDLITDDQ
-353 EENKSKLEIE
+353 EKSELEKEND
-363 NEKVFSKKPIK
+363 KVFSKKPIK
-374 AWVHGS
+374 AWEHGS
-380 KEGLLFEIEKE
+380 KEGLVFEIEKE

-409 YNISKGSTIVNLK
+409 YNLSKGSTIVNLK

-433 YTLGAIFKKNGGDD
+433 YTLGVIFKKNGGDD

-455 KRKDD
+455 KRKGD

-474 DLKDLTENNKTDITD
+474 DLKDLTENNKTDVTD

-506 NGILDQ
+506 INVLDQ

-527 SNTKINLVGFSGGAG
+527 SNTKINLVGFSAGAG
-542 IVVEST
+542 LVVEST
-548 NNKQKLFEGIDNLIP
+548 NDKQKLFEGIDSLIP
-563 FIGTNFYSALETAD
+563 FIGTNFYSALEVANE
-577 QSFITNA
+577 SFITNA
-584 PNKSIIFMTDGIPV
+584 PNKSIIFMTDGIP
-598 GGKEEEDDKLFTEKE
+598 GDGKEEDDDNLFNEKE
-613 YGELARYANAAVH
+613 HGESARFANAAVH

-636 IYPIGFLNFGE
+636 IYPIGFINFPE
-647 DAKKDEEF
+647 EHNKEKEF

-666 KVYTSDNIDDLEKIF
+666 KVYMPDNLEELSKVF
-681 EKVSKDVI
+681 ENVAKDVV

-727 QTELKIFNQGK
+727 QTELKLLNQGK

-751 SKQGRAVLE
+751 SKQGKAVFE

-846 KKGESLIQPENPK
+846 KKGEPLIQPENPK

-868 EEPKVGTT
+868 EEPKVGTI

-881 HKENLPSRENT
+881 LKENLPPKENT

-914 IVIAKE
+914 KVIAKE

-933 TAIIGLISAAVALRL
+933 TTIIGLISAAVALRL
-948 RKKVE
+948 RKKAE

>member
-1 MEKKQYYSIRK
+1 MVIANVINNSSKVLKDEVWKHFDKIGNVEGRKIFLTEKEINNIPKYKKQFEGLDILRNGINSGLEIG
-12 HKKGAVSVLLFTA
+12 KGL
-25 LFAVAG
+25 G
-31 AGDSSEVKAADANP
+31 AINP
-45 VATAVKEIAVDK
+45 VTASA
-57 AKEVATDYAK
+57 
-67 DKLGIV
+67 
-73 EKEEKPDSEKSI
+73 
-85 LEKVGEANIEG
+85 
-96 LKESGNKIKDRLIDK
+96 
-111 QKNNE
+111 QK
-116 LNKEN
+116 
-121 VVKDLKNAPGGVL
+121 
-134 VGGIKATTGVLIN
+134 
-147 AGADKL
+147 
-153 KESVNTGGV
+153 
-162 NGDVLTKTAID
+162 
-173 VSNKFVGGTIDES
+173 
-186 LGKIQD
+186 
-192 KSLDKGL
+192 
-199 KKAFSEK
+199 
-206 KKILKKSASSNLTE
+206 
-220 VGDNTVEALIENYT
+220 
-234 DAFKDGAIEALSK
+234 
-247 LDPLKG
+247 
-253 DSERKI
+253 
-259 IWSEEEI
+259 
-266 NKNKYYRDYFKGL
+266 
-279 DENKKTLD
+279 
-287 KIVEKAEESSAVSGL
+287 
-302 TGPALNAYADITTSL
+302 AYADINVSL
-317 AKSAI
+317 GKTAI
-322 VAIDQGFNYMFDMV
+322 TAIDRGFDYMFDLI

-345 NNRDSITT
+345 NNRDLITDDQ
-353 EENKSKLEIE
+353 EKSELEKEND
-363 NEKVFSKKPIK
+363 KVFSKKPIK
-374 AWVHGS
+374 AWEHGS
-380 KEGLLFEIEKE
+380 KEGLVFEIEKE

-409 YNISKGSTIVNLK
+409 YNLSKGSTIVNLK

-433 YTLGAIFKKNGGDD
+433 YTLGAIFKKNGEDD

-455 KRKDD
+455 KRKGD

-506 NGILDQ
+506 INVLDQ

-527 SNTKINLVGFSGGAG
+527 SNTKINLVGFSAGAG
-542 IVVEST
+542 LVVEST
-548 NNKQKLFEGIDNLIP
+548 NDKQKLFEGIDSLIP
-563 FIGTNFYSALETAD
+563 FIGTNFYSALEVANE
-577 QSFITNA
+577 SFITNA
-584 PNKSIIFMTDGIPV
+584 PNKSIIFMTDGIP
-598 GGKEEEDDKLFTEKE
+598 GDGKEEDDDNLFNEKE
-613 YGELARYANAAVH
+613 HGESARFANAAVH

-636 IYPIGFLNFGE
+636 IYPIGFINFPE
-647 DAKKDEEF
+647 EHNKEKEF

-666 KVYTSDNIDDLEKIF
+666 KVYMPDNLEELSKVF
-681 EKVSKDVI
+681 ENVAKDVV

-727 QTELKIFNQGK
+727 QTELKLLNQGK

-751 SKQGRAVLE
+751 SKQGRAVFE

-846 KKGESLIQPENPK
+846 KKGEPLIQPENPK

-868 EEPKVGTT
+868 EEPKVGTI

-881 HKENLPSRENT
+881 HKENLPPKENT

-914 IVIAKE
+914 KVIAKE

-933 TAIIGLISAAVALRL
+933 TTIIGLISAAVALRL
-948 RKKVE
+948 RKKAE

>member
-31 AGDSSEVKAADANP
+31 VDGDNIIQAGDISAKIETKEENSSVLNKKN
-45 VATAVKEIAVDK
+45 VKEKYEK
-57 AKEVATDYAK
+57 ALNNRVYT
-67 DKLGIV
+67 
-73 EKEEKPDSEKSI
+73 
-85 LEKVGEANIEG
+85 
-96 LKESGNKIKDRLIDK
+96 ESGNI
-111 QKNNE
+111 
-116 LNKEN
+116 
-121 VVKDLKNAPGGVL
+121 LKNIKERENTVAKNGSISARSIIGGAV
-134 VGGIKATTGVLIN
+134 VTASAEIIKEATRSDSDTAVESFVKATLVDTGRDAVNNVISGTNANLITNIPANAITNSTNVLKN
-147 AGADKL
+147 EVWKQFDKIGN
-153 KESVNTGGV
+153 V
-162 NGDVLTKTAID
+162 
-173 VSNKFVGGTIDES
+173 
-186 LGKIQD
+186 
-192 KSLDKGL
+192 
-199 KKAFSEK
+199 
-206 KKILKKSASSNLTE
+206 
-220 VGDNTVEALIENYT
+220 
-234 DAFKDGAIEALSK
+234 DG
-247 LDPLKG
+247 
-253 DSERKI
+253 RKI
-259 IWSEEEI
+259 ILTEKEI
-266 NKNKYYRDYFKGL
+266 NKIPEYKKQFEGLDALRNGINSSIDHAKGL
-279 DENKKTLD
+279 GAINPVT
-287 KIVEKAEESSAVSGL
+287 ASAQK
-302 TGPALNAYADITTSL
+302 AYADINVSL
-317 AKSAI
+317 GKTAI
-322 VAIDQGFNYMFDMV
+322 TAIDRGFDYMFDLI

-345 NNRDSITT
+345 NNRDLITDDQ
-353 EENKSKLEIE
+353 EKSELEKEND
-363 NEKVFSKKPIK
+363 KVFSKKPIK
-374 AWVHGS
+374 AWEHGS
-380 KEGLLFEIEKE
+380 KEGLVFEIEKE

-409 YNISKGSTIVNLK
+409 YNLSKGSTIVNLK

-433 YTLGAIFKKNGGDD
+433 YTLGAIFKKNGEDD

-455 KRKDD
+455 KRKGD

-506 NGILDQ
+506 INVLDQ

-527 SNTKINLVGFSGGAG
+527 SNTKINLVAFSGGAG
-542 IVVEST
+542 LVVEST
-548 NNKQKLFEGIDNLIP
+548 NDKQKLFEGIDSLIP
-563 FIGTNFYSALETAD
+563 FIGTNFYDALEKANE
-577 QSFITNA
+577 SFITNA

-598 GGKEEEDDKLFTEKE
+598 GGKEEDDDKLFSEKE
-613 YGELARYANAAVH
+613 YGESAKLANAAVH

-636 IYPIGFLNFGE
+636 IYPIGFLNFAE
-647 DAKKDEEF
+647 EAKKDKEF

-666 KVYTSDNIDDLEKIF
+666 KVYTSDKIDELEKVF
-681 EKVSKDVI
+681 ENVAKDII

-727 QTELKIFNQGK
+727 QTELKLLNQGK

-751 SKQGRAVLE
+751 SKQGRAVFE

-832 KELENEAKSEPTES
+832 KELENEAKSEPSES
-846 KKGESLIQPENPK
+846 KKGEPLIQPENPK

-868 EEPKVGTT
+868 EEPKVGTI

-881 HKENLPSRENT
+881 HKENLPPKENT

-914 IVIAKE
+914 KVIAKE

-933 TAIIGLISAAVALRL
+933 TTIIGLISAAVALRL
-948 RKKVE
+948 RKKAE

>member
-25 LFAVAG
+25 LFAVVG
-31 AGDSSEVKAADANP
+31 AGSEASAADSNTSAADISGGATNP
-45 VATAVKEIAVDK
+45 HVSHKEKEDEQPLISDKTKKIVTDKTYNESGKLLKNLNNNNLTVGKLGASAKSIGTGSLITVATEAVKEKIISDSDSSSEKFVKGVAVDLERDMAIK
-57 AKEVATDYAK
+57 AITEGKKINKDMVIANVINNSSKVLKDEVWK
-67 DKLGIV
+67 HFDKIGNVEGRKIFLT
-73 EKEEKPDSEKSI
+73 EKEI
-85 LEKVGEANIEG
+85 NNIPKYKKQFEG
-96 LKESGNKIKDRLIDK
+96 LDILRNGINSGLEI
-111 QKNNE
+111 
-116 LNKEN
+116 
-121 VVKDLKNAPGGVL
+121 G
-134 VGGIKATTGVLIN
+134 
-147 AGADKL
+147 
-153 KESVNTGGV
+153 
-162 NGDVLTKTAID
+162 
-173 VSNKFVGGTIDES
+173 
-186 LGKIQD
+186 
-192 KSLDKGL
+192 KGL
-199 KKAFSEK
+199 
-206 KKILKKSASSNLTE
+206 
-220 VGDNTVEALIENYT
+220 
-234 DAFKDGAIEALSK
+234 GAINPVTA
-247 LDPLKG
+247 
-253 DSERKI
+253 
-259 IWSEEEI
+259 
-266 NKNKYYRDYFKGL
+266 
-279 DENKKTLD
+279 
-287 KIVEKAEESSAVSGL
+287 SAQK
-302 TGPALNAYADITTSL
+302 AYADINVSL
-317 AKSAI
+317 GKTAI
-322 VAIDQGFNYMFDMV
+322 TAIDRGFDYMFDLI

-345 NNRDSITT
+345 NNRDLITDDQ
-353 EENKSKLEIE
+353 EKSELEKEND
-363 NEKVFSKKPIK
+363 KVFSKKPIK
-374 AWVHGS
+374 AWEHGS
-380 KEGLLFEIEKE
+380 KEGLVFEIEKE

-409 YNISKGSTIVNLK
+409 YNLSKGSTIVNLK

-433 YTLGAIFKKNGGDD
+433 YTLGAIFKKNGEDD

-455 KRKDD
+455 KRKGD

-506 NGILDQ
+506 INVLDQ

-527 SNTKINLVGFSGGAG
+527 SNTKINLVGFSAGAG
-542 IVVEST
+542 LVVEST
-548 NNKQKLFEGIDNLIP
+548 NDKQKLFEGIDSLIP
-563 FIGTNFYSALETAD
+563 FIGTNFYSALEVANE
-577 QSFITNA
+577 SFITNA
-584 PNKSIIFMTDGIPV
+584 PNKSIIFMTDGIP
-598 GGKEEEDDKLFTEKE
+598 GDGKEEDDDNLFNEKE
-613 YGELARYANAAVH
+613 HGESARFANAAVH

-636 IYPIGFLNFGE
+636 IYPIGFINFPE
-647 DAKKDEEF
+647 EHNKEKEF

-666 KVYTSDNIDDLEKIF
+666 KVYMPDNLEELSKVF
-681 EKVSKDVI
+681 ENVAKDVV

-727 QTELKIFNQGK
+727 QTELKLLNQGK

-751 SKQGRAVLE
+751 SKQGRAVFE

-846 KKGESLIQPENPK
+846 KKGEPLIQPENPK

-868 EEPKVGTT
+868 EKPKVGTI

-881 HKENLPSRENT
+881 HKENLPPKENT

-914 IVIAKE
+914 KVIAKE

-933 TAIIGLISAAVALRL
+933 TTIIGLISAAVALRL
-948 RKKVE
+948 RKKAE

>member
-31 AGDSSEVKAADANP
+31 VDGDNIIQAGDISAKIETKEENSSVLNKKN
-45 VATAVKEIAVDK
+45 VKEKYEK
-57 AKEVATDYAK
+57 ALNNRVYT
-67 DKLGIV
+67 
-73 EKEEKPDSEKSI
+73 
-85 LEKVGEANIEG
+85 
-96 LKESGNKIKDRLIDK
+96 ESGNI
-111 QKNNE
+111 
-116 LNKEN
+116 
-121 VVKDLKNAPGGVL
+121 LKNIKERENTVAKNGSISARSIIGGAV
-134 VGGIKATTGVLIN
+134 VTASAEIIKEATRSDSDTAVESFVKATLVDTGRDAVNNVISGTNANLITNIPANAITNSTNVLKN
-147 AGADKL
+147 EVWKQFDKIGN
-153 KESVNTGGV
+153 V
-162 NGDVLTKTAID
+162 
-173 VSNKFVGGTIDES
+173 
-186 LGKIQD
+186 
-192 KSLDKGL
+192 
-199 KKAFSEK
+199 
-206 KKILKKSASSNLTE
+206 
-220 VGDNTVEALIENYT
+220 
-234 DAFKDGAIEALSK
+234 DG
-247 LDPLKG
+247 
-253 DSERKI
+253 RKI
-259 IWSEEEI
+259 ILTEKEI
-266 NKNKYYRDYFKGL
+266 NKIPEYKKQFEGLDALRNGINSSIDHAKGL
-279 DENKKTLD
+279 GAINPVT
-287 KIVEKAEESSAVSGL
+287 ASAQK
-302 TGPALNAYADITTSL
+302 AYADINVSL
-317 AKSAI
+317 GKTAI
-322 VAIDQGFNYMFDMV
+322 TAIDRGFDYMFDMV

-345 NNRDSITT
+345 NNRDLITD
-353 EENKSKLEIE
+353 EKEKSELEKENDR
-363 NEKVFSKKPIK
+363 VFSKKPIK
-374 AWVHGS
+374 AWEHGS

-391 LGDFK
+391 LGNFK

-409 YNISKGSTIVNLK
+409 YSLSKGSTIVNLK

-433 YTLGAIFKKNGGDD
+433 YTLGAIFKKNDADD

-455 KRKDD
+455 KRKGD
-460 TNKISEKDGIYIVQ
+460 TNKITEKDGIYIVQ
-474 DLKDLTENNKTDITD
+474 DLKDLTENKKTDITD
-489 TEVKNEVS
+489 TEVKNEIS

-506 NGILDQ
+506 VGVLDD
-512 VKEMAKKTVESILKN
+512 VKEMAKKTVDSILKN
-527 SNTKINLVGFSGGAG
+527 SNTKINLVAFSGGAG
-542 IVVEST
+542 LVVEST
-548 NNKQKLFEGIDNLIP
+548 NDKQKLFEGIDSLIP
-563 FIGTNFYSALETAD
+563 FIGTNFYDALEKANE
-577 QSFITNA
+577 SFITNA

-598 GGKEEEDDKLFTEKE
+598 GGKEESDDKLFSEKE
-613 YGELARYANAAVH
+613 YGESARYANAAVH

-636 IYPIGFLNFGE
+636 IYPIGFLNFAE

-666 KVYTSDNIDDLEKIF
+666 KVYTSDKIDELEKVF
-681 EKVSKDVI
+681 ENVAKDVI

-727 QTELKIFNQGK
+727 QTELKLLNQGK

-751 SKQGRAVLE
+751 SKQGKAVFE

-825 NVKEILL
+825 NVREILL
-832 KELENEAKSEPTES
+832 KELENVAKSEPTES

-868 EEPKVGTT
+868 EEPKLGTT

-881 HKENLPSRENT
+881 HKENLPLKENT

-898 EKENVKAP
+898 EKENVKVP

-914 IVIAKE
+914 KVIAKE

-933 TAIIGLISAAVALRL
+933 TVIIGLISAAVALRL
-948 RKKVE
+948 RKKAE

>member
-25 LFAVAG
+25 LFAVVG
-31 AGDSSEVKAADANP
+31 AGSEVSAADSNTSAADISGGATNP
-45 VATAVKEIAVDK
+45 HVSHKEKEDEHPLISDKTKKIVTDKSYNESGKLLKNLNNNNLTVGKLGASAKSIGTGSLITVATEAVKEKIISDSDSSSEKFVKGVAVDLERDMAIK
-57 AKEVATDYAK
+57 AITEGKKINKDMVIANVINNSSKVLKDEVWK
-67 DKLGIV
+67 HFDKIGNVEGRKIFLT
-73 EKEEKPDSEKSI
+73 EKEI
-85 LEKVGEANIEG
+85 NNIPKYKKQFEG
-96 LKESGNKIKDRLIDK
+96 LDILRN
-111 QKNNE
+111 
-116 LNKEN
+116 
-121 VVKDLKNAPGGVL
+121 
-134 VGGIKATTGVLIN
+134 GIN
-147 AGADKL
+147 
-153 KESVNTGGV
+153 
-162 NGDVLTKTAID
+162 
-173 VSNKFVGGTIDES
+173 
-186 LGKIQD
+186 
-192 KSLDKGL
+192 
-199 KKAFSEK
+199 
-206 KKILKKSASSNLTE
+206 
-220 VGDNTVEALIENYT
+220 
-234 DAFKDGAIEALSK
+234 
-247 LDPLKG
+247 
-253 DSERKI
+253 
-259 IWSEEEI
+259 
-266 NKNKYYRDYFKGL
+266 
-279 DENKKTLD
+279 
-287 KIVEKAEESSAVSGL
+287 SGL
-302 TGPALNAYADITTSL
+302 EIGKGSGALNPVTASAQKAYADINVSL
-317 AKSAI
+317 GKTAI
-322 VAIDQGFNYMFDMV
+322 TAIDRGFDYMFDLI

-345 NNRDSITT
+345 NNRDLITDDQ
-353 EENKSKLEIE
+353 EKSELEKEND
-363 NEKVFSKKPIK
+363 KVFSKKPIK
-374 AWVHGS
+374 AWEHGS
-380 KEGLLFEIEKE
+380 KEGLVFEIEKE

-409 YNISKGSTIVNLK
+409 YNLSKGSTIVNLK

-433 YTLGAIFKKNGGDD
+433 YTLGAIFKKNGEDD

-455 KRKDD
+455 KRKGD

-506 NGILDQ
+506 INVLDQ

-527 SNTKINLVGFSGGAG
+527 SNTKINLVAFSGGAG
-542 IVVEST
+542 LVVEST
-548 NNKQKLFEGIDNLIP
+548 NDKQKLFEGIDGLIP
-563 FIGTNFYSALETAD
+563 FIGTNFYSALEVANE
-577 QSFITNA
+577 SFITNA

-598 GGKEEEDDKLFTEKE
+598 GGKEEDDDKLFTEKE

-666 KVYTSDNIDDLEKIF
+666 KVYTSDNIDDLEKVF
-681 EKVSKDVI
+681 EKVAKDVV
-689 KKFDFELGHKLVAKT
+689 KKFDFELGHKLIAKT

-727 QTELKIFNQGK
+727 QTELKLLNQGK
-738 VIAPTSVQTIDVI
+738 VIAPSSVQTIDII
-751 SKQGRAVLE
+751 SKQGRAVFE

-846 KKGESLIQPENPK
+846 KKGEPLIQPENPK

-868 EEPKVGTT
+868 EEHKVGTI

-881 HKENLPSRENT
+881 HKENLPPKENT

-914 IVIAKE
+914 KVIAKE

-933 TAIIGLISAAVALRL
+933 TTIIGLISAAVALRL
-948 RKKVE
+948 RKKAE

>member
-31 AGDSSEVKAADANP
+31 VEGDNIIQAGDISAKIETKEENSSVLNKKN
-45 VATAVKEIAVDK
+45 VKEKYEK
-57 AKEVATDYAK
+57 ALNNRVYT
-67 DKLGIV
+67 
-73 EKEEKPDSEKSI
+73 
-85 LEKVGEANIEG
+85 
-96 LKESGNKIKDRLIDK
+96 ESGNI
-111 QKNNE
+111 
-116 LNKEN
+116 
-121 VVKDLKNAPGGVL
+121 LKNIKERENTVAKNGSISARSIIGGAV
-134 VGGIKATTGVLIN
+134 VTASAEIIKEATRSDSDTAVESFVKATLVDTGRDAVNNVISGTNTNLITNIPANAITNSTNVLKN
-147 AGADKL
+147 EVWKQFDKIGN
-153 KESVNTGGV
+153 V
-162 NGDVLTKTAID
+162 
-173 VSNKFVGGTIDES
+173 
-186 LGKIQD
+186 
-192 KSLDKGL
+192 
-199 KKAFSEK
+199 
-206 KKILKKSASSNLTE
+206 
-220 VGDNTVEALIENYT
+220 
-234 DAFKDGAIEALSK
+234 DG
-247 LDPLKG
+247 
-253 DSERKI
+253 RKI
-259 IWSEEEI
+259 ILTEKEI
-266 NKNKYYRDYFKGL
+266 NKIPEYKKQFEGLDALRNGINSSIDHAKGL
-279 DENKKTLD
+279 GAINPVT
-287 KIVEKAEESSAVSGL
+287 ASAQK
-302 TGPALNAYADITTSL
+302 AYADINVSL
-317 AKSAI
+317 GKTAI
-322 VAIDQGFNYMFDMV
+322 TAIDRGFDYMFDLI

-345 NNRDSITT
+345 NNRDLITDDQ
-353 EENKSKLEIE
+353 EKSKLEKE
-363 NEKVFSKKPIK
+363 NDKVFSKKPIK
-374 AWVHGS
+374 AWEHGS
-380 KEGLLFEIEKE
+380 KEGLVFEIEKE

-409 YNISKGSTIVNLK
+409 YNLSKGSTIVNLK

-433 YTLGAIFKKNGGDD
+433 YTLGAIFKKNGEDD

-455 KRKDD
+455 KRKGD

-506 NGILDQ
+506 INVLDQ

-527 SNTKINLVGFSGGAG
+527 SNTKINLVGFSAGAG
-542 IVVEST
+542 LVVEST
-548 NNKQKLFEGIDNLIP
+548 NDKQKLFEGIDSLIP
-563 FIGTNFYSALETAD
+563 FIGTNFYSALEVANE
-577 QSFITNA
+577 SFITNA
-584 PNKSIIFMTDGIPV
+584 PNKSIIFMTDGIP
-598 GGKEEEDDKLFTEKE
+598 GDGKEEDDDNLFNEKE
-613 YGELARYANAAVH
+613 HGESARFANAAVH

-636 IYPIGFLNFGE
+636 IYPIGFINFPE
-647 DAKKDEEF
+647 EHNKEKEF

-666 KVYTSDNIDDLEKIF
+666 KVYMPDNLEELSKVF
-681 EKVSKDVI
+681 ENVAKDVV

-727 QTELKIFNQGK
+727 QTELKLLNQGK

-751 SKQGRAVLE
+751 SKQGRAVFE

-846 KKGESLIQPENPK
+846 KKGEPLIQPENPK

-868 EEPKVGTT
+868 EEPKLGTT

-881 HKENLPSRENT
+881 HKENLPLKENT

-898 EKENVKAP
+898 EKENVKVP

-914 IVIAKE
+914 KVIAKE

-933 TAIIGLISAAVALRL
+933 TVIIGLISAAVALRL
-948 RKKVE
+948 RKKAE

>member
-25 LFAVAG
+25 LFAVVGASSEVSAADSNTSAADISGGATNPHVSHKEKEDEQPLISDKTKKIVTDKAYNESGKLLKNLWNENKDKVKDDDKKNLLARKIGGSALKAG
-31 AGDSSEVKAADANP
+31 AGAAIT
-45 VATAVKEIAVDK
+45 VATEAVKEKIISDSDSSSEKFVKGVAVDLERDMAIK
-57 AKEVATDYAK
+57 AITEGKKINKDMVIANVINNSSKVLKDEVWK
-67 DKLGIV
+67 HFDKIGNVEGRKIFLT
-73 EKEEKPDSEKSI
+73 EKEI
-85 LEKVGEANIEG
+85 NNIPKYKKQFEG
-96 LKESGNKIKDRLIDK
+96 LDILRNGINSGLEI
-111 QKNNE
+111 
-116 LNKEN
+116 
-121 VVKDLKNAPGGVL
+121 G
-134 VGGIKATTGVLIN
+134 
-147 AGADKL
+147 
-153 KESVNTGGV
+153 
-162 NGDVLTKTAID
+162 
-173 VSNKFVGGTIDES
+173 
-186 LGKIQD
+186 
-192 KSLDKGL
+192 KGL
-199 KKAFSEK
+199 
-206 KKILKKSASSNLTE
+206 
-220 VGDNTVEALIENYT
+220 G
-234 DAFKDGAIEALSK
+234 
-247 LDPLKG
+247 
-253 DSERKI
+253 
-259 IWSEEEI
+259 
-266 NKNKYYRDYFKGL
+266 
-279 DENKKTLD
+279 
-287 KIVEKAEESSAVSGL
+287 
-302 TGPALNAYADITTSL
+302 ALNPVTASAQKAYADINVSL
-317 AKSAI
+317 GKTAI
-322 VAIDQGFNYMFDMV
+322 TAIDRGFDYMFDMV

-345 NNRDSITT
+345 NNRDLITD
-353 EENKSKLEIE
+353 EKEKSKLEIE

-374 AWVHGS
+374 SWEYGS
-380 KEGLLFEIEKE
+380 KEGLVFEIEKE

-409 YNISKGSTIVNLK
+409 YNLSKGSTIVNLK

-455 KRKDD
+455 KRKGD
-460 TNKISEKDGIYIVQ
+460 TNKISEKDRIYIVQ

-506 NGILDQ
+506 INVLDQ

-542 IVVEST
+542 LVVEST
-548 NNKQKLFEGIDNLIP
+548 NDKQKLFEGIDSLIP
-563 FIGTNFYSALETAD
+563 FIGTNFYSALEVANE
-577 QSFITNA
+577 SFITNA
-584 PNKSIIFMTDGIPV
+584 PNKSIIFMTDGIP
-598 GGKEEEDDKLFTEKE
+598 GAGKQEDDDNLFNEKE
-613 YGELARYANAAVH
+613 HGESARYANAAVH

-636 IYPIGFLNFGE
+636 IYPIGFINFGE
-647 DAKKDEEF
+647 EAKKDEEF

-666 KVYTSDNIDDLEKIF
+666 KVYTSDKIDELEKVF
-681 EKVSKDVI
+681 ENVAKDVI
-689 KKFDFELGHKLVAKT
+689 KKFDFELGHKLIAKT

-727 QTELKIFNQGK
+727 QTELKLLNQGK

-751 SKQGRAVLE
+751 SKQGKAVFE

-811 IEEIIKDEIEKGKV
+811 IEEIIKDEFDEGEATV
-825 NVKEILL
+825 REVVL
-832 KELENEAKSEPTES
+832 KELESLGKVAPIESGKVEPLVQPEKPTYILPTEVGN
-846 KKGESLIQPENPK
+846 KVPKES
-859 YEIPTDKNI
+859 
-868 EEPKVGTT
+868 
-876 AKENT
+876 A
-881 HKENLPSRENT
+881 HKENLPPKENT

-906 VLLDSKEN
+906 VLLDLKEN
-914 IVIAKE
+914 KVIAKE

-933 TAIIGLISAAVALRL
+933 TTIIGLISAAVALRL
-948 RKKVE
+948 RKKAE

>member
-31 AGDSSEVKAADANP
+31 VDGDNIIQAGDISAKIETKEENSSVLNKKN
-45 VATAVKEIAVDK
+45 VKEKYEK
-57 AKEVATDYAK
+57 ALNNRVYT
-67 DKLGIV
+67 
-73 EKEEKPDSEKSI
+73 
-85 LEKVGEANIEG
+85 
-96 LKESGNKIKDRLIDK
+96 ESGNI
-111 QKNNE
+111 
-116 LNKEN
+116 
-121 VVKDLKNAPGGVL
+121 LKNIKERENTVAKNGSISARSIIGGAV
-134 VGGIKATTGVLIN
+134 VTASAEIIKEATRSDSDTAVESFVKATLVDTGRDAVNNVISGTNANLITNIPANAITNSTNVLKN
-147 AGADKL
+147 EVWKQFDKIGN
-153 KESVNTGGV
+153 V
-162 NGDVLTKTAID
+162 
-173 VSNKFVGGTIDES
+173 
-186 LGKIQD
+186 
-192 KSLDKGL
+192 
-199 KKAFSEK
+199 
-206 KKILKKSASSNLTE
+206 
-220 VGDNTVEALIENYT
+220 
-234 DAFKDGAIEALSK
+234 DG
-247 LDPLKG
+247 
-253 DSERKI
+253 RKI
-259 IWSEEEI
+259 ILTEKEI
-266 NKNKYYRDYFKGL
+266 NKIPEYKKQFEGLDALRNGINSSIDHAKGL
-279 DENKKTLD
+279 GAINPVT
-287 KIVEKAEESSAVSGL
+287 ASAQK
-302 TGPALNAYADITTSL
+302 AYADINVSL
-317 AKSAI
+317 GKTAI
-322 VAIDQGFNYMFDMV
+322 TAIDRGFDYMFDLI

-345 NNRDSITT
+345 NNRDLITDDQ
-353 EENKSKLEIE
+353 EKSKLEKE
-363 NEKVFSKKPIK
+363 NDKVFSKKPIK
-374 AWVHGS
+374 AWEHGS
-380 KEGLLFEIEKE
+380 KEGLVFEIEKE

-409 YNISKGSTIVNLK
+409 YNLSKGSTIVNLK

-433 YTLGAIFKKNGGDD
+433 YTLGAIFKKNGEDD

-455 KRKDD
+455 KRKGD

-474 DLKDLTENNKTDITD
+474 DLKDLTENNKNDITN

-506 NGILDQ
+506 INVLDQ

-527 SNTKINLVGFSGGAG
+527 SNTKINLVGFSAGAG
-542 IVVEST
+542 LVVEST
-548 NNKQKLFEGIDNLIP
+548 NDKQKLFEGIDSLIP
-563 FIGTNFYSALETAD
+563 FIGTNFYSALEVANE
-577 QSFITNA
+577 SFITNA
-584 PNKSIIFMTDGIPV
+584 PNKSIIFMTDGIP
-598 GGKEEEDDKLFTEKE
+598 GDGKEEDDDNLFNEKE
-613 YGELARYANAAVH
+613 HGESARFANAAVH

-636 IYPIGFLNFGE
+636 IYPIGFINFPE
-647 DAKKDEEF
+647 EHNKEKEF

-666 KVYTSDNIDDLEKIF
+666 KVYMPDNLEELSKVF
-681 EKVSKDVI
+681 ENVAKDVV

-727 QTELKIFNQGK
+727 QTELKLLNQGK

-751 SKQGRAVLE
+751 SKQGRAVFE

-832 KELENEAKSEPTES
+832 KELENEAKSEPSES
-846 KKGESLIQPENPK
+846 KKGEPLIQPENPK

-868 EEPKVGTT
+868 EEPKVGTI

-881 HKENLPSRENT
+881 HKENLPPKENT

-914 IVIAKE
+914 KVIAKE

-933 TAIIGLISAAVALRL
+933 TTIIGLISAAVALRL
-948 RKKVE
+948 RKKAE

>member
-25 LFAVAG
+25 LFAVVG
-31 AGDSSEVKAADANP
+31 AGSEASAADSNP
-45 VATAVKEIAVDK
+45 SAADISGGVTNPHVSHKEKEDEQPLISDKTKKIVTDKAYNESGKLLKNLNNNNLTVGKLGASAKSIGTGSLITVATEAVKEKIISDSDSSSEKFVKGVAVDLERDMAIK
-57 AKEVATDYAK
+57 AITEGKKINKDMVIANVINNSSKVLKDEVWK
-67 DKLGIV
+67 HFDKIGNVDGRKIILT
-73 EKEEKPDSEKSI
+73 EKEI
-85 LEKVGEANIEG
+85 NNIPKYKKQFEG
-96 LKESGNKIKDRLIDK
+96 LDILRNGINSGLEIGKGSGALNPVTASA
-111 QKNNE
+111 QKAYTDI
-116 LNKEN
+116 N
-121 VVKDLKNAPGGVL
+121 VSLG
-134 VGGIKATTGVLIN
+134 
-147 AGADKL
+147 
-153 KESVNTGGV
+153 
-162 NGDVLTKTAID
+162 KTAI
-173 VSNKFVGGTIDES
+173 T
-186 LGKIQD
+186 
-192 KSLDKGL
+192 
-199 KKAFSEK
+199 
-206 KKILKKSASSNLTE
+206 
-220 VGDNTVEALIENYT
+220 
-234 DAFKDGAIEALSK
+234 
-247 LDPLKG
+247 
-253 DSERKI
+253 
-259 IWSEEEI
+259 
-266 NKNKYYRDYFKGL
+266 
-279 DENKKTLD
+279 
-287 KIVEKAEESSAVSGL
+287 
-302 TGPALNAYADITTSL
+302 
-317 AKSAI
+317 
-322 VAIDQGFNYMFDMV
+322 AIDRGFDYMFDLI

-345 NNRDSITT
+345 NNRDLITD
-353 EENKSKLEIE
+353 EQEKSELEKEND
-363 NEKVFSKKPIK
+363 KVFSKKPIK
-374 AWVHGS
+374 AWEHGS
-380 KEGLLFEIEKE
+380 KEGLVFEIEKE

-409 YNISKGSTIVNLK
+409 YNLSKGSTIVNLK

-433 YTLGAIFKKNGGDD
+433 YTLGAIFKKNGEDD

-455 KRKDD
+455 KRKGD

-506 NGILDQ
+506 INVLDQ

-527 SNTKINLVGFSGGAG
+527 SNTKINLVGFSAGAG
-542 IVVEST
+542 LVVEST
-548 NNKQKLFEGIDNLIP
+548 NDKQKLFEGIDSLIP
-563 FIGTNFYSALETAD
+563 FIGTNFYSALEVANE
-577 QSFITNA
+577 SFITNA
-584 PNKSIIFMTDGIPV
+584 PNKSIIFMTDGIP
-598 GGKEEEDDKLFTEKE
+598 GDGKEEDDDNLFNEKE
-613 YGELARYANAAVH
+613 HGESARFANAAVH

-636 IYPIGFLNFGE
+636 IYPIGFINFPE
-647 DAKKDEEF
+647 EHNKEKEF

-666 KVYTSDNIDDLEKIF
+666 KVYMPDNLEELSKVF
-681 EKVSKDVI
+681 ENVAKDVV

-727 QTELKIFNQGK
+727 QTELKLLNQGK

-751 SKQGRAVLE
+751 SKQGRAVFE

-832 KELENEAKSEPTES
+832 KELENEAKSEPSES
-846 KKGESLIQPENPK
+846 KKGEPLIQPENPK

-868 EEPKVGTT
+868 EEPKVGTI

-881 HKENLPSRENT
+881 HKENLPPKENT

-914 IVIAKE
+914 KVIAKE

-933 TAIIGLISAAVALRL
+933 TTIIGLISAAVALRL
-948 RKKVE
+948 RKKAE

>member
-25 LFAVAG
+25 LFAVVG
-31 AGDSSEVKAADANP
+31 AGSEVSAADSNTSAADISGGATNP
-45 VATAVKEIAVDK
+45 HVSHKEKEDEQPLISDKTKKIVTDKAYNESGKLLKNLNNNNNNLTVGKLGGSAKRVGTGSLITVATEAVKEKIISDSDSSSEKFVKGVAVDLERDMTIK
-57 AKEVATDYAK
+57 AITEGKKINKDMVIANVINNSSKVLKDEVWK
-67 DKLGIV
+67 HFDKIGNVEGRKIFLT
-73 EKEEKPDSEKSI
+73 EKEI
-85 LEKVGEANIEG
+85 NNIPKYKKQFEG
-96 LKESGNKIKDRLIDK
+96 LDTLRNR
-111 QKNNE
+111 
-116 LNKEN
+116 
-121 VVKDLKNAPGGVL
+121 
-134 VGGIKATTGVLIN
+134 IN
-147 AGADKL
+147 
-153 KESVNTGGV
+153 
-162 NGDVLTKTAID
+162 
-173 VSNKFVGGTIDES
+173 
-186 LGKIQD
+186 
-192 KSLDKGL
+192 
-199 KKAFSEK
+199 
-206 KKILKKSASSNLTE
+206 
-220 VGDNTVEALIENYT
+220 
-234 DAFKDGAIEALSK
+234 
-247 LDPLKG
+247 
-253 DSERKI
+253 
-259 IWSEEEI
+259 
-266 NKNKYYRDYFKGL
+266 
-279 DENKKTLD
+279 
-287 KIVEKAEESSAVSGL
+287 SGL
-302 TGPALNAYADITTSL
+302 EIGKGSGALNPVTASAQKAYADINVSL
-317 AKSAI
+317 GKTAI
-322 VAIDQGFNYMFDMV
+322 TAIDRGFDYMFDLI

-345 NNRDSITT
+345 NNRELITD
-353 EENKSKLEIE
+353 EQEKSKLEKE
-363 NEKVFSKKPIK
+363 NDKVFSKKPIK
-374 AWVHGS
+374 AWEHGS
-380 KEGLLFEIEKE
+380 KEGLVFEIEKE

-409 YNISKGSTIVNLK
+409 YNLSKGSTIVNLK

-433 YTLGAIFKKNGGDD
+433 YTLGAIFKKNGEDD

-455 KRKDD
+455 KRKGD

-506 NGILDQ
+506 INVLDQ

-527 SNTKINLVGFSGGAG
+527 SNTKINLVAFSGGAG
-542 IVVEST
+542 LVVEST
-548 NNKQKLFEGIDNLIP
+548 NDKQKLFEGIDSLIP
-563 FIGTNFYSALETAD
+563 FIGTNFYSALEVANE
-577 QSFITNA
+577 SFITNA
-584 PNKSIIFMTDGIPV
+584 PNKSIIFMTDGIP
-598 GGKEEEDDKLFTEKE
+598 GDGKEEDDDNLFNEKE
-613 YGELARYANAAVH
+613 HGESARFANAAVH

-636 IYPIGFLNFGE
+636 IYPIGFINFPE
-647 DAKKDEEF
+647 EHNKEKEF

-666 KVYTSDNIDDLEKIF
+666 KVYMPDNLEELSKVF
-681 EKVSKDVI
+681 ENVAKDVI

-727 QTELKIFNQGK
+727 QTELKLLNQGK

-751 SKQGRAVLE
+751 SKQGRAVFE

-798 DNKVT
+798 ENKVT

-846 KKGESLIQPENPK
+846 KKGEPLIQPENPK

-868 EEPKVGTT
+868 EEPKVGTI

-881 HKENLPSRENT
+881 HKENLPPKENT

-906 VLLDSKEN
+906 ILLNSKEN
-914 IVIAKE
+914 KVVAKE
-920 TKTLPNTGTSSQS
+920 TKTLPKTGTSSQS
-933 TAIIGLISAAVALRL
+933 TTIIGLISAAVAIRL
-948 RKKVE
+948 RKKLV